1 MYGSRYFVT
10 FTNGF
15 SRKVW
20 VFLKQKSK
28 TFTEFKLWKEEV
40 KNQIGGKIK
49 YLGSHNGTEYTDLNF
64 NRLCEKYDVQRN
76 FSIRKTPHK
85 GLWA

>member
-1 MYGSRYFVT
+1 MYGFRYFVT

-28 TFTEFKLWKEEV
+28 AFTEFKLWKEEV

-49 YLGSHNGTEYTDLNF
+49 YLGSHNGMEYTDLNF
-64 NRLCEKYDVQRN
+64 KWLCEKYDVQRN
-76 FSIRKTPHK
+76 FSIRKIPYK
-85 GLWA
+85 GLRA